1 MVVVMGMR
9 TNFVPA
15 SRLINVTVFSN
26 DETVAYVTPTY
37 TKHMLRVMVLHDYDT
52 TQVEH

>member
-1 MVVVMGMR
+1 MVVVKGMC

-37 TKHMLRVMVLHDYDT
+37 KIHMLRVMVLHDNDT
-52 TQVEH
+52 TQVKN